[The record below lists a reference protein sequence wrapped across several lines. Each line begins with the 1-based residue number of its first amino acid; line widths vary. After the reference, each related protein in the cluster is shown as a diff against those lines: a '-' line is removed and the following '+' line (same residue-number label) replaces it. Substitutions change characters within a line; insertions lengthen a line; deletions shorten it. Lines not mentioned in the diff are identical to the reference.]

1 MNKQPKALQLA
12 DDLEESALPTFIVE
26 DAAAELRR
34 LYAANIDC
42 INHFNVLMDERNE
55 LLESLKEIASV
66 KFSNW
71 SDGEMRQIASAAI
84 AKATGEQA

>member
-1 MNKQPKALQLA
+1 MNKQPEALRLA
-12 DDLEESALPTFIVE
+12 DAIDFGKNRSV
-26 DAAAELRR
+26 
-34 LYAANIDC
+34 IDC
-42 INHFNVLMDERNE
+42 IDAASELRQLHEVNTE
-55 LLESLKEIASV
+55 LLEALKEIASV